1 VSSRRKLLTAY
12 RSRLTFKYMK
22 EAVEKLVKALVGNA
36 DAVEVSEKAGDS
48 ANTTVISVKV
58 GEGDMGRIIG
68 REGRTIKA
76 IRSLL
81 YAASQKQRRRFVLEV
96 VE

>member
-1 VSSRRKLLTAY
+1 
-12 RSRLTFKYMK
+12 MK
-22 EAVEKLVKALVGNA
+22 EAVEKIVTALV
-36 DAVEVSEKAGDS
+36 DDKEAVEISEETGDR
-48 ANTTVISVKV
+48 ATVIRMRVAAA
-58 GEGDMGRIIG
+58 DMGRIIG

-81 YAASQKQRRRFVLEV
+81 FAAGQKQGKRFVLDI

>member
-1 VSSRRKLLTAY
+1 
-12 RSRLTFKYMK
+12 MK
-22 EAVEKLVKALVGNA
+22 EAVEKIVKALVGDA
-36 DAVEVSEKAGDS
+36 DAVEVSEKSDGRA
-48 ANTTVISVKV
+48 TVIEVRV

-81 YAASQKQRRRFVLEV
+81 FYAGQKHGKRYTLDI